1 MTSFP
6 TVVSDGHVTH
16 VIVPVDEY
24 NRLCDESRA
33 GAAASSPTCGFSDHE
48 IDEAIAT
55 LTSPD
60 TQWHDAEDVVLDI
73 LREGIAPVRK
83 RLGLTQEQLASRI
96 GLSQSRVSRLEG
108 ASEDVTIAMLR
119 RIAEVV
125 AAEARTVTPTDSH
138 RG

>member
-1 MTSFP
+1 MQTPDS
-6 TVVSDGHVTH
+6 
-16 VIVPVDEY
+16 
-24 NRLCDESRA
+24 
-33 GAAASSPTCGFSDHE
+33 E
-48 IDEAIAT
+48 IDDAIRV
-55 LTSPD
+55 LTDPE

-73 LREGIAPVRK
+73 LREEIAPVRK

-119 RIAEVV
+119 RIAAVV
-125 AAEARTVTPTDSH
+125 AAEAPTASPTDPH